1 MGDDSGFWTLLV
13 LPFVTDSVH
22 FFWSSLQPSMKRRN
36 ENQHLQVLRHGRQL
50 EKDGVPTPGQGCV
63 IVPRKSLNISRSCLG
78 VMGKGSGRLTQS
90 EKAKVS
96 IYWSSNVP
104 TLNYCK
110 EPWVVTKRI
119 RFWIIF
125 ISRTRWTDNSSRL
138 PWESLGVSS
147 NKLEEVARL
156 TFKIPVKYNLMLL
169 KQERY

>member
-1 MGDDSGFWTLLV
+1 MDS
-13 LPFVTDSVH
+13 SIH
-22 FFWSSLQPSMKRRN
+22 WSSLQPSMKRRN

-63 IVPRKSLNISRSCLG
+63 IVPWKSLNISRSCLG

-119 RFWIIF
+119 RFWMLAAEMSFLIF
-125 ISRTRWTDNSSRL
+125 ISRTRWTDNISRL

>member
-1 MGDDSGFWTLLV
+1 
-13 LPFVTDSVH
+13 
-22 FFWSSLQPSMKRRN
+22 
-36 ENQHLQVLRHGRQL
+36 
-50 EKDGVPTPGQGCV
+50 
-63 IVPRKSLNISRSCLG
+63 
-78 VMGKGSGRLTQS
+78 MGKGSGRLTQS

-119 RFWIIF
+119 RFWMLAAEMSFLIF

-147 NKLEEVARL
+147 NKLEEVAKL